1 MNLLKWVER
10 KIAFKRLNRL
20 IEKSLYSHKSTSQSQ
35 RVAINLWFDDIMVVD
50 IFFQM
55 NKVQL
60 MIKLLA
66 SIKNNKKTGHN
77 H

>member
-20 IEKSLYSHKSTSQSQ
+20 IEKSLYSRKSTSQSQ

-60 MIKLLA
+60 MIKLLT

>member
-20 IEKSLYSHKSTSQSQ
+20 IEKSLYSLKSTSQSQ

-50 IFFQM
+50 IFL
-55 NKVQL
+55 K
-60 MIKLLA
+60 
-66 SIKNNKKTGHN
+66 
-77 H
+77 